1 LDLSEIFFSNE
12 EYYSKLEELKKAHLR
27 TMAELESM
35 YRQKLQLRAVA
46 PLEAGVIWRVLSGRL
61 LWSSSSPAASR
72 RLRKSLSAVELRRSS
87 GASDSADGD
96 EDATD
101 EVGNGPLFSPKEHIK
116 NMWRDFRLSPHHHHL
131 SSSSLW
137 RHRLTVP
144 KPFQM
149 MLREAERQKRGVK
162 SRAQIEQENAELR
175 RRLEEL
181 TECQKKFRAA
191 AVPAHVH
198 LPLYEELRERKE
210 ERRRRRED
218 QHPRSAQKPFSFLE
232 RERLKKEQKQLHPQQ
247 QPSDQ
252 EAVKPF
258 KAKPV
263 PKAVYAAASG
273 EQMKEEQL
281 YRSIK
286 IQMRAQEMLHSAS
299 MPRSMLAR
307 RLSDRKKTGE
317 EGGAAAASGD
327 DSFSHRPHINA
338 EVPDFNASYRR
349 FQRHL
354 EKQKGAKPT
363 TACEPFELRTSRITS
378 HRERILADIEKE
390 QSSPRTS
397 RWPYVS
403 PGPARRATSSR
414 CSSLSGSLE
423 KQELQRK
430 KEYEQ
435 EIKEMQQRVKGRPLL
450 LEQVAQV
457 NRGLSLKA
465 DL

>member
-1 LDLSEIFFSNE
+1 
-12 EYYSKLEELKKAHLR
+12 
-27 TMAELESM
+27 MAELESM

-46 PLEAGVIWRVLSGRL
+46 L

-116 NMWRDFRLSPHHHHL
+116 NMWRDFRLSREDGEEEEE
-131 SSSSLW
+131 LW

-307 RLSDRKKTGE
+307 
-317 EGGAAAASGD
+317 
-327 DSFSHRPHINA
+327 
-338 EVPDFNASYRR
+338 YRR

-423 KQELQRK
+423 LLPTKVTDASK
-430 KEYEQ
+430 KREEAVRYHRRAPEAPVVV
-435 EIKEMQQRVKGRPLL
+435 EIETRHRCLGTVSFC
-450 LEQVAQV
+450 V
-457 NRGLSLKA
+457 
-465 DL
+465 